1 MPLEVFS
8 SPQPGAAT
16 RALVIGVG
24 HYPALPDGGG
34 PQFVRPEGMRQL
46 QSPPVSAREFARW
59 LIENYQ
65 SNDRPLASVR
75 LLISEPSDSG
85 FQYSVAGQA
94 TAADPQ
100 QADFATVRTAIREWQ
115 ASSTH
120 PDDLM
125 LFYFCGH
132 GIADG
137 ANVALLMSDFGL
149 DPQAPLDGALDFRRF
164 RVGMEDC
171 VARHQCFFVDA
182 CRVRSTLLQRN
193 DYAGHPVLNA
203 TLAPNPGGRVRI
215 GPVFFSTL
223 AGEPAHG
230 RLGKPSVFTEAL
242 LEALAGP
249 GAGDEDGDWTVKT
262 TRLHAALEFLVRES
276 IRENGWDVSQQPIA
290 DAMQELV
297 LNTVQ
302 QPVVPVLLSVD
313 PDDAHAEA
321 ILRYD
326 GNGAN
331 DQRAA
336 MPNPW
341 SLRLPVGMY
350 NFHADFASA
359 RFPNISSANQWVR
372 PPYLR
377 KVLKVVAP

>member
-1 MPLEVFS
+1 MLQEVYV

-16 RALVIGVG
+16 RALIIGVG

-46 QSPPVSAREFARW
+46 LSPPISARRFAQW

-65 SNDRPLASVR
+65 SKNRPLSSVQ
-75 LLISEPSDSG
+75 LLLSETVPGD
-85 FQYSVAGQA
+85 FEYTVAGQSKSV
-94 TAADPQ
+94 TPHT
-100 QADFATVRTAIREWQ
+100 ADFATVRLAIRQWQ

-149 DPQAPLDGALDFRRF
+149 DPQSPLDGALDFRRF

-171 VARHQCFFVDA
+171 VARQQCFFVDA
-182 CRVRSTLLQRN
+182 CRSRSTLLQRN

-203 TLAPNPGGRVRI
+203 SLAANPGGRVRI

-230 RLGKPSVFTEAL
+230 RPGKPSVFTEAL
-242 LEALAGP
+242 LEALNGP

-262 TRLHAALEFLVRES
+262 TRLHAAIEFLIRES
-276 IRENGWDVSQQPIA
+276 IRENGWEVSQQPIA
-290 DAMQELV
+290 EAMQELV
-297 LNTVQ
+297 LNTVIK
-302 QPVVPVLLSVD
+302 PIVPVLLSVD
-313 PDDAHAEA
+313 PYDAHAEA
-321 ILRYD
+321 LLRYD
-326 GNGAN
+326 GDGTNE
-331 DQRAA
+331 QRAA
-336 MPNPW
+336 MENIW
-341 SLRLPVGMY
+341 SLRLPVGVY
-350 NFHADFASA
+350 NFHADFAST
-359 RFPNISSANQWVR
+359 RFNNISAANQWVR

-377 KVLKVVAP
+377 KVLKAVLP